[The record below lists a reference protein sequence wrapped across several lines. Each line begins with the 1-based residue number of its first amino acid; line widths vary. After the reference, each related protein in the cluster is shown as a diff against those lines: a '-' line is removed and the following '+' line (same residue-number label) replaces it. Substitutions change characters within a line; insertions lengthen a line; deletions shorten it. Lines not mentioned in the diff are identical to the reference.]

1 MSARGSNMIV
11 YTADMIV
18 YSADMADTTPTA
30 AILSSTFQKVFY
42 VPERSIM
49 NLTVSACFLI
59 RFCFSRILDFSECIM
74 FLNRTGAIKKYYARV
89 L

>member
-18 YSADMADTTPTA
+18 YSADMIVYSADMADTPPTA

-49 NLTVSACFLI
+49 YLTVSACFLI
-59 RFCFSRILDFSECIM
+59 RFAFRGF
-74 FLNRTGAIKKYYARV
+74 
-89 L
+89 